1 MPSPQCPIEAVQRG
15 LSVTAPA
22 TAPTAAEL
30 AALPRGESQWAIIG
44 REFHKRRSAVW
55 SYRAILLLAVISIF
69 APFLANDRPI
79 AYRGWNPNEYNEA
92 RKAAS
97 ALIGQLA
104 SPPVDAK
111 GRPQEIDRAAV
122 LKGALGRLAEM
133 QRVVAPAQGEQF
145 ARLAGELGPAGNGS
159 NTTELRRIQSA
170 VAALTSRKMEFVPRW
185 RFPVIATL
193 NGFDIGFM
201 LLAML
206 FVASRGWLWIASRR
220 ARGPVSPNASRVTWA
235 IVVGVPVVA
244 GLIWWLVVPQQND
257 LTQYK
262 RGALAANETSVLQRA
277 PVVYD
282 GVLWPPI
289 PFGLDENDLDAK
301 KVPAP
306 WWWNQERA
314 KPRAESQFD
323 NGLPPT
329 LIHWLG
335 TDNLGRDLACRM
347 IWGGRV
353 SLAVG
358 VVAVAIYVAIGVVIG
373 AVAGYFRGGVDMV
386 ISRII
391 EIVICFPSFF
401 LILAI
406 VAFVGQSMF
415 VIMVVIGLT
424 SWTGVARLVRAEFLR
439 LSEQEFVLAGRVLGY
454 SPLRLIFRHVLPNAM
469 APVLV
474 SATFGVAGAI
484 LTESALSFLG
494 LGITVPKP
502 SWGGIL
508 SDGRDNIFSGEWI
521 IVFPGLAIF
530 LTITFYNLVGEAFRD
545 AADPRLRGSR

>member
-1 MPSPQCPIEAVQRG
+1 MTSAPPGPAPLVDLPQ
-15 LSVTAPA
+15 
-22 TAPTAAEL
+22 
-30 AALPRGESQWAIIG
+30 GEGQWAIIA
-44 REFHKRRSAVW
+44 REFRKRRLAVW
-55 SYRAILLLAVISIF
+55 SLRAIAVLALISIC

-79 AYRGWNPNEYNEA
+79 AYRGWNANAYTEA
-92 RKAAS
+92 RKAAA

-104 SPPVDAK
+104 SPPLDSEGK
-111 GRPQEIDRAAV
+111 PTPIDRAEVRA
-122 LKGALGRLAEM
+122 GALNRLAEM
-133 QRVVAPAQGEQF
+133 QSAVSGEQ
-145 ARLAGELGPAGNGS
+145 AATIEKLASELASPAADS
-159 NTTELRRIQSA
+159 DETLLRRMQSD
-170 VAALTSRKMEFVPRW
+170 VAGLTARQMTFTSRW
-185 RFPVIATL
+185 RFPVCAQLHGLDVGFLTL
-193 NGFDIGFM
+193 ALLLLLQWVAQWLPALRRRHLDPAYNRWRWGLTFGLP
-201 LLAML
+201 LLA
-206 FVASRGWLWIASRR
+206 
-220 ARGPVSPNASRVTWA
+220 
-235 IVVGVPVVA
+235 A
-244 GLIWWLVVPQQND
+244 GLWWLTVPQQND

-262 RGALAANETSVLQRA
+262 RGVVAADNVDQLARA
-277 PVVYD
+277 PVVYES
-282 GVLWPPI
+282 VVWPLI
-289 PFGLDENDLDAK
+289 PFGIDENDLDAK
-301 KVPAP
+301 KRPPA
-306 WWWNQERA
+306 WWPDQGRA
-314 KPRAESQFD
+314 KPQATVGAAT
-323 NGLPPT
+323 NGLSNDVK
-329 LIHWLG
+329 HWLG
-335 TDNLGRDLACRM
+335 TDNLGRDLAGRM

-358 VVAVAIYVAIGVVIG
+358 VVAVAIYVTIGVIVG
-373 AVAGYFRGGVDMV
+373 AAAGYFRGSVDLV
-386 ISRII
+386 ISRLI
-391 EIVICFPSFF
+391 EVVICFPSFF

-454 SPLRLIFRHVLPNAM
+454 SPLRLIFRHVLPNAL

-508 SDGRDNIFSGEWI
+508 SDGRDAIFSAEWI